1 MMIKKRLTISN
12 ILMLIIPLVLIGII
26 ASLMRIP
33 FSKLYEKKFN
43 ELRENDNMAYH
54 IQDMLR
60 LDMREIHSS
69 EDFDEISKDLQSNL
83 EAKGY
88 HLIITCDKEVIS
100 SNLTDIDREIIS
112 NMGDNLLYEA
122 RSFVLEMNSTSL
134 VKNSFKE
141 NNRIINILAVNS
153 SYAPKIIDKMMDI
166 RNDMNNFM
174 IMYIGI
180 VFIIALIIITITNA
194 ILSSKVSKSLIVPL
208 ELLSYGA
215 EQIKEGNLDF
225 DMSYESDDE
234 FSKVCSEFDEMR
246 IRLKGS
252 IEKQLKYEE
261 NRKELIVGISH
272 DLRTPLTAVKGYV
285 QGLRDGVAKTP
296 EKQKKYLDTIYT
308 KTNDINSLV
317 ESLFIFSKLDTGSF
331 PFNFQQVDISNYVE
345 DFYNLVKEEFI
356 GKGIKIYFESHC
368 KNNKVKIDCKEMN
381 RVFLNI
387 LENSVKYKKNN
398 IGLVKLKLYEKEN
411 SVVIEIADNGK
422 GVSDDELSNL
432 FISFYR
438 ADSSRTNPSEGSGL
452 GLSISKHIVEAHGGE
467 IIAENTKGLI
477 LKIILPIISE
487 I

>member
-12 ILMLIIPLVLIGII
+12 IFMLIIPLILISII
-26 ASLMRIP
+26 AGLMRIP
-33 FSKLYEKKFN
+33 FSRLYEKKFN

-60 LDMREIHSS
+60 MDMRNINSKD
-69 EDFDEISKDLQSNL
+69 DFDRISKDLQNFL
-83 EAKGY
+83 EHKGY
-88 HLIITCDKEVIS
+88 HLIITYDKDVIS
-100 SNLTDIDREIIS
+100 SNLTDIDKNIIS
-112 NMGDNLLYEA
+112 SMGDELIFQA

-141 NNRIINILAVNS
+141 NNKIINIMAVNS
-153 SYAPKIIDKMMDI
+153 SYAPKMIDI
-166 RNDMNNFM
+166 RDDMKNFM

-180 VFIIALIIITITNA
+180 VCIIAVIIITITNA

-225 DMSYESDDE
+225 DMTYESDDE
-234 FSKVCSEFDEMR
+234 FGRVCSEFDEMR
-246 IRLKGS
+246 IRLKQS

-272 DLRTPLTAVKGYV
+272 DLRTPLTAIKGYV
-285 QGLRDGVAKTP
+285 QGLLDGVAKTP

-308 KTNDINSLV
+308 KTGDINSLV

-331 PFNFQQVDISNYVE
+331 PFNFQQVDINNYAE
-345 DFYNLVKEEFI
+345 NFYNSVKEEFL
-356 GKGIKIYFESHC
+356 GKGIKIDFDNNC
-368 KNNKVKIDCKEMN
+368 KGNNKVKLDCKEMN

-387 LENSVKYKKNN
+387 LENSVKYKNDDL
-398 IGLVKLKLYEKEN
+398 GLVKFKLYEKEN
-411 SVVIEIADNGK
+411 SLVIEIADNGK
-422 GVSDDELSNL
+422 GVSDEELSNL
-432 FISFYR
+432 FLSFYR

-452 GLSISKHIVEAHGGE
+452 GLSISKHIVEAHGGK
-467 IIAENTKGLI
+467 IMAENIEGLI
-477 LKIILPIISE
+477 IKIVLPIINE